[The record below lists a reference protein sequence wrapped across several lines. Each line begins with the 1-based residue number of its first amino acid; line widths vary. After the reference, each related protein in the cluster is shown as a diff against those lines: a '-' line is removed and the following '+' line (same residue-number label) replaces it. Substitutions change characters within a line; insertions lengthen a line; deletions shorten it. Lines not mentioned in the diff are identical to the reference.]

1 MEGRR
6 NPKSKDLT
14 PRGLGVLIF
23 AVIFAAAVLPTA
35 GTAGAWTWE
44 ELVEVYGQ
52 KAELAPE
59 AKALG
64 EELLAEAGDLQGV
77 ELWRKVVDPATPG
90 RQRAADGLKLVREIF
105 PGGEPARWDEV
116 SGFWLPAMVP
126 KPLAAFD
133 AVYFT
138 AIGLL
143 ELEEP
148 GSAWLARQILTEL
161 KKSFRA
167 AHLALREAPAEYE
180 TILSRLEEATKLP
193 PPGGWPKEKTTG
205 TLPFARPV
213 RFHVSAD
220 GALMRGMTFLNGSG
234 VPVSGMGPFAWDRKR
249 GAIYRVVDDEELLFW
264 HWRR

>member
-1 MEGRR
+1 
-6 NPKSKDLT
+6 
-14 PRGLGVLIF
+14 VIVV
-23 AVIFAAAVLPTA
+23 AVCPGADQ
-35 GTAGAWTWE
+35 AGAWTWE
-44 ELVEVYGQ
+44 ELVEAYGQ
-52 KAELAPE
+52 KAELEPK

-64 EELLAEAGDLQGV
+64 EELLAEAADLQGV
-77 ELWRKVVDPATPG
+77 ELWRHVVDPATPG

-105 PGGEPARWDEV
+105 PGGEPAGWDEV

-143 ELEEP
+143 GLDEP
-148 GSAWLARQILTEL
+148 GAAWLARQLLTEL
-161 KKSFRA
+161 KRSSRA

-180 TILSRLEEATKLP
+180 TILSHLEEATEP
-193 PPGGWPKEKTTG
+193 PPVGGWPEGKTTG

-213 RFHVSAD
+213 RFSVSGDYAI
-220 GALMRGMTFLNGSG
+220 MKGMTFLNNSG

-249 GAIYRVVDDEELLFW
+249 GAIYRVVDDEELSFW